1 VNRDSST
8 ALFKFIFDLSAQPT
22 AVFNSQEEVVAVNQ
36 AFENRAAAPAAALSA
51 LRFSDI
57 FLENGEPVSLD
68 GIEHEWIGVLSLSS
82 RADTELNVS
91 IHRFGQSPGE
101 GSDNSGLHYVVRLS
115 EIGTEAGA
123 DLVIDD
129 RKKKLQQLGTYTSSI
144 AHDLNNVLT
153 GVLGHVSFLKLSLN
167 RTPAELESLTA
178 IDYGARRAA
187 GMSQQI
193 LEYAR
198 GTPLEVSTVNL
209 SFIVAAVVNLLRT
222 SIRPNIE
229 VQTHGCDEDYYIYG
243 DDGQLNQLVVN
254 LAVNARDALPGG
266 GTIQISIERVTFDQ
280 SNSLGLTAG
289 RYAMLSII
297 DNGTGI
303 PTELREKIFEPFFT
317 TKSNHGTGLGLS
329 TVVSVV
335 QSLGGSIRVE
345 SEEGVG
351 TRFDVFLPMS
361 DEERVADEAP
371 EEEGEI
377 PFGTEKILVVDDEES
392 VRMVMQRCL
401 EHLGYSVCVARDGI
415 EALESYREKPD
426 EYQLVILDMI
436 MPQMAGDEVF
446 RKLKELDASVGVL
459 IASGYSSDGKT
470 RAVLEQGGLG
480 YIQKPFAV
488 EDLARAVRKCLDRKL
503 ELQRNAVSK

>member
-1 VNRDSST
+1 MNRDSSA
-8 ALFKFIFDLSAQPT
+8 ALYKFIFDLSSQPT
-22 AVFNSQEEVVAVNQ
+22 AIFDAREEIVAYNH
-36 AFENRAAAPAAALSA
+36 AFEQRANLAPPALEG

-82 RADTELNVS
+82 RSDAELNVS
-91 IHRFGQSPGE
+91 IHRFSASAGHDAPATE
-101 GSDNSGLHYVVRLS
+101 AANFVVRLS
-115 EIGTEAGA
+115 DIGEAA
-123 DLVIDD
+123 HTDLVIDD
-129 RKKKLQQLGTYTSSI
+129 RKRKLQQLGTYTSSI

-167 RTPAELESLTA
+167 RSPAELESLTA

-209 SFIVAAVVNLLRT
+209 SFVVAAVVNLLRT
-222 SIRPNIE
+222 SIGPNIQ
-229 VQTHGCDEDYYIYG
+229 VQTQGCDADYYVYG
-243 DDGQLNQLVVN
+243 DEGQLNQLVVN
-254 LAVNARDALPGG
+254 LAVNARDALPVG
-266 GTIQISIERVTFDQ
+266 GTIQICIERVLFDQ
-280 SNSLGLTAG
+280 SNTLGLTAG
-289 RYAMLSII
+289 SYAMLSIV

-303 PTELREKIFEPFFT
+303 PTDLREKIFEPFFT

-361 DEERVADEAP
+361 DDEEPAEDDTES
-371 EEEGEI
+371 GEI
-377 PFGTEKILVVDDEES
+377 PLGTERILVVDDEES

-401 EHLGYSVCVARDGI
+401 EHLGYSVIVAKDGI
-415 EALESYREKPD
+415 EAIESFRQHPQD
-426 EYQLVILDMI
+426 YQLVILDMI
-436 MPQMAGDEVF
+436 MPHMAGDEVF
-446 RKLKELDASVGVL
+446 RRLKELDSTVGVL

-470 RAVLEQGGLG
+470 KAVLEQGGLG

-488 EDLARAVRKCLDRKL
+488 EDLARAVRRCLDRRESL
-503 ELQRNAVSK
+503 RSQNPA